1 MGKIG
6 RRMINKEFFCRD
18 DNSLDQSSGAS
29 GDERWSVEGF
39 FSIYTFKTFI
49 QPLKFVL

>member
-6 RRMINKEFFCRD
+6 SRTMSKEFFCRD
-18 DNSLDQSSGAS
+18 DDSLDQSSGAS

-39 FSIYTFKTFI
+39 FHLYI
-49 QPLKFVL
+49 